1 MSFWPELRYACRF
14 FMRRPAFTALAVVT
28 LALGI
33 GANTA
38 IFSVIK
44 SVVFAP
50 LPYRAPGDLVL
61 IWNAPTR
68 DGRTWLSM
76 REILQYRA
84 EASSVARLSAYTN
97 ANLDLLG
104 GDEPERVRGASVTP
118 DLFDTLGV
126 APIEGR
132 GLTAADGQPG
142 ANPVIV
148 LGEGLWRRRFGGA
161 REMLGRTIQVN
172 GRAREVVGIMPASV
186 RLPLDY
192 RADRP
197 TEAFVPATV
206 DAANPGPWGDRSY
219 YGIARLA
226 PGITAAAATAQL
238 HAIGDGWIRAGHVQD
253 NGDGAM
259 RRNAVPVRTFVT
271 GDVRRPM
278 LILAAAVGVVLLIA
292 CANVINLLLTKA
304 EVRRREIVVRMALGA
319 ERRQIVRQVLI
330 ESLVLAAAGGIAGV
344 AVAAAGLKLLVLA
357 RPALIPRLDEAA
369 IDGGVLAF
377 TAGLSA
383 VAAVVFGLVPAF
395 QFSTP
400 SLAPVLNAAGRAAG
414 GRARA
419 SVRRALVIAQLAAT
433 VVLLVGAALL
443 VRSLLALQRVDL
455 GFDPRGVLTAQLQV
469 SAASY
474 PQPTDV
480 VSFYQR
486 LLERIEALPG
496 VTAAGAIRLLPL
508 TQTIGNW
515 SITVEGATRA
525 PGDNPNGDFQ
535 WVTAGYFRAM
545 RTPLVRGRL
554 ITGADREDAPLVA
567 VINETMAER
576 YWPGQDAVGQRFHMG
591 TADQPWMTVVGVL
604 GRTHHNSFTESAR
617 AEMYLPHAQLPLT
630 IRGAPRAMA
639 LVIRTDVEPLSIAP
653 ALRATIRDLDPSL
666 PVSEIRSLEQIVSD
680 SLSESRF
687 AAVLLGVFAGIALIL
702 AMVGVYGTISLLV
715 TERVPEIGLRVA
727 LGATRWS
734 ILGMVLRQ
742 GLALAAIGI
751 AIGLAGAAALT
762 RLLTSVVYG
771 VSTLDPVTFAA
782 VPLIL
787 ALVAALASLVPARRA
802 AAVDPVVT
810 LRS

>member
-172 GRAREVVGIMPASV
+172 GRPREVVGIMPASV

-253 NGDGAM
+253 NGDGAV
-259 RRNAVPVRTFVT
+259 RRNAVPVQTFVT

-292 CANVINLLLTKA
+292 CANVINLLLTKP
-304 EVRRREIVVRMALGA
+304 EV
-319 ERRQIVRQVLI
+319 I

-400 SLAPVLNAAGRAAG
+400 SLAPVLNAAGRTAG
-414 GRARA
+414 GRVRA

-480 VSFYQR
+480 VSFYRR

-591 TADQPWMTVVGVL
+591 TADQPWMTVVGIL

-653 ALRATIRDLDPSL
+653 AFRATIRDLDPNL

-771 VSTLDPVTFAA
+771 VSTLDPLTFAA
-782 VPLIL
+782 VPLVL
-787 ALVAALASLVPARRA
+787 ALVAALACLVPARRA
-802 AAVDPVVT
+802 AAVDPIVT

>member
-1 MSFWPELRYACRF
+1 
-14 FMRRPAFTALAVVT
+14 V
-28 LALGI
+28 
-33 GANTA
+33 
-38 IFSVIK
+38 
-44 SVVFAP
+44 
-50 LPYRAPGDLVL
+50 
-61 IWNAPTR
+61 
-68 DGRTWLSM
+68 
-76 REILQYRA
+76 
-84 EASSVARLSAYTN
+84 
-97 ANLDLLG
+97 
-104 GDEPERVRGASVTP
+104 
-118 DLFDTLGV
+118 
-126 APIEGR
+126 
-132 GLTAADGQPG
+132 
-142 ANPVIV
+142 
-148 LGEGLWRRRFGGA
+148 
-161 REMLGRTIQVN
+161 
-172 GRAREVVGIMPASV
+172 
-186 RLPLDY
+186 
-192 RADRP
+192 
-197 TEAFVPATV
+197 
-206 DAANPGPWGDRSY
+206 
-219 YGIARLA
+219 
-226 PGITAAAATAQL
+226 
-238 HAIGDGWIRAGHVQD
+238 
-253 NGDGAM
+253 
-259 RRNAVPVRTFVT
+259 
-271 GDVRRPM
+271 
-278 LILAAAVGVVLLIA
+278 
-292 CANVINLLLTKA
+292 
-304 EVRRREIVVRMALGA
+304 
-319 ERRQIVRQVLI
+319 
-330 ESLVLAAAGGIAGV
+330 
-344 AVAAAGLKLLVLA
+344 
-357 RPALIPRLDEAA
+357 
-369 IDGGVLAF
+369 
-377 TAGLSA
+377 
-383 VAAVVFGLVPAF
+383 
-395 QFSTP
+395 
-400 SLAPVLNAAGRAAG
+400 
-414 GRARA
+414 RA